1 MKYPGFIGVSDKTQ
15 SVTAN
20 PEETINWYY
29 ESQPQHAKNTA
40 ALYPTPGFSVWV
52 ASGASIAQGRALF
65 SENGRTFGV
74 MGKDYGE
81 LTVSTTGVNTFT
93 RYGFV
98 SYDTNQAQ
106 IVTNGSNAN
115 QAFVASGT
123 NGYLHDLATNT
134 LTQELTGDCGMVGML
149 DGYFAVLDPLTSTMR
164 ISGLNDGTTWDP
176 LQFVSRSSAPD
187 NWVAM
192 AIVAPDIW
200 LIGSKTGDIW
210 YDAGTFPFP
219 FAPRTGLSYKYGI
232 VAPFTLKASGASLFW
247 LSRNDDGGGIVVRTR
262 GYSPTPVSDAA
273 VETAI
278 ASYERDFTITDA
290 EAFVYQEEGHTFYIL
305 HFPTAKVTWAYD
317 IEENKWAKRSYWN
330 PRTMMDE
337 PWRARVHTYAFGKHL
352 TADFTTANICTMS
365 ITIGTEADGSAI
377 RRTRIAPGIFDQK
390 QQIPIR
396 NMEIYLQSGLGV
408 KEGAA
413 SDATVLGSDP
423 QVMFTTSDDG
433 GNTWGNERS
442 ISAGKIGQFK
452 RRLRMWRMGVP
463 RDRVNKMV
471 VTDPIPWR
479 IIDAFINNDG
489 L

>member
-15 SVTAN
+15 SLSAN

-40 ALYPTPGFSVWV
+40 ALYPTPGFTVWTTITPT
-52 ASGASIAQGRALF
+52 IAQGGRALF
-65 SENGRTFGV
+65 TENDRTFAVIGNY
-74 MGKDYGE
+74 YGE
-81 LTVSTTGVNTFT
+81 LSIVPTAGVLSNTFT
-93 RYGFV
+93 LRTPV
-98 SYDTNQAQ
+98 SYDANQAQ

-115 QAFVASGT
+115 QAMISSGT
-123 NGYLHDLATNT
+123 NGYLHDLATNAV
-134 LTQELTGDCGMVGML
+134 TQELTGDCVMVGML
-149 DGYFAVLDPLTSTMR
+149 DGYFIALDPLTSTFR
-164 ISGLNDGTTWDP
+164 ISALNDGTVWDP
-176 LQFVSRSSAPD
+176 TQFVSRSSAPD

-192 AIVAPDIW
+192 AVVPPDIW
-200 LIGSKTGDIW
+200 FIGSKTGDVW
-210 YDAGTFPFP
+210 YDAGTFPMP
-219 FAPRTGLSYKYGI
+219 LAPRTGISYKFGI
-232 VAPFTLKASGASLFW
+232 VASFTLKASGASLFW

-262 GYSPTPVSDAA
+262 GYSPTPISDAA

-278 ASYERDFTITDA
+278 ASYERDFLITDA
-290 EAFVYQEEGHTFYIL
+290 EAMIYQEEGHTFYVL
-305 HFPTAKVTWAYD
+305 HFPSVPQTWVYD

-330 PRTMMDE
+330 PNTMKDE
-337 PWRARVHTYAFGKHL
+337 LWRARVHTYAFGKHL
-352 TADFTTANICTMS
+352 TGDFTTNNICDMS
-365 ITIGTEADGSAI
+365 VVTGTEADGSAI

-396 NMEIYLQSGLGV
+396 NMEIFLQSGLGLNT
-408 KEGAA
+408 GQ
-413 SDATVLGSDP
+413 GSDP
-423 QVMFTTSDDG
+423 QVLFSTSDDG

-442 ISAGKIGQFK
+442 VYAGKIGQFK